1 MPAPTPILQSQHTRS
16 RQRVIQVPAVLM
28 AGQNGSAAP
37 REYTRE
43 TDVFAFG
50 LIILELATKRK
61 LEAGHC
67 DQWPQL
73 LDALQDPHCKALI
86 HR

>member
-1 MPAPTPILQSQHTRS
+1 MSTLCP
-16 RQRVIQVPAVLM
+16 M

-37 REYTRE
+37 PEYTRE